1 MFMTQE
7 AINNAKVLYE
17 LTLERETKDAFKVL
31 YDSIPKLKE
40 FFDSPIIPL
49 EKKHNLID
57 KIAEVGAYPDAF
69 KNFLKRL
76 CDNGQTYELEDIFQ
90 AFDEYWDEKH
100 AILQAKII
108 CANQPEEEKLA
119 QVMEFLQQRY
129 PNKEIKT
136 KICVD
141 ETLLGGLCVRIGRE
155 EYDWSYEGRLKQ
167 LERKLTG
174 R

>member
-1 MFMTQE
+1 M
-7 AINNAKVLYE
+7 
-17 LTLERETKDAFKVL
+17 
-31 YDSIPKLKE
+31 
-40 FFDSPIIPL
+40 
-49 EKKHNLID
+49 
-57 KIAEVGAYPDAF
+57 
-69 KNFLKRL
+69 
-76 CDNGQTYELEDIFQ
+76 
-90 AFDEYWDEKH
+90 
-100 AILQAKII
+100 QAKII

>member
-7 AINNAKVLYE
+7 AINNAKVLYD
-17 LTLERETKDAFKVL
+17 LTLERETKDAFRVL
-31 YDSIPKLKE
+31 YDSMPQLKTVL
-40 FFDSPIIPL
+40 DDPVIPL
-49 EKKHNLID
+49 EKKHNIID
-57 KIAEVGAYPDAF
+57 KIAEVGAYPNSF

-76 CDNGQTYELEDIFQ
+76 CDYGQTYELEEIFQ

-100 AILQAKII
+100 NILQTKII
-108 CANQPEEEKLA
+108 CAKQPEDDKLV
-119 QVMEFLQQRY
+119 QVMEFLQKKY
-129 PNKEIKT
+129 PDKEIKT
-136 KICVD
+136 EICID
-141 ETLLGGLCVRIGRE
+141 ENLLGGMCISVGWE